1 MFWQFPN
8 NVELCLLNFE
18 GEGKEEEVEE
28 VEVKSQWDQV
38 CSLHLG
44 RCISSSRLH
53 CGHF

>member
-8 NVELCLLNFE
+8 NVELCLLKFE
-18 GEGKEEEVEE
+18 EEEEEEEV
-28 VEVKSQWDQV
+28 VVKSQWDQV